1 MWVRVPLPRQERVGG
16 INMTETELMQRAK
29 TYIDKLANGINP
41 LDDTVIDDSDVIN
54 NVRLSRCLFYVSDVL
69 RQVIENGG
77 SVRTKT
83 SKPKK
88 TAFTISFED
97 AQKFEF
103 SDVPISVSEIAK
115 RINAINSSDDMKKL
129 TYKNITDWLV
139 DAGILCV
146 ETHQDGKTSKSPT
159 DSGRKI
165 GITTEERTGAGG
177 KYTAVLYNRSAQQFI
192 IDNID
197 SVINMI

>member
-1 MWVRVPLPRQERVGG
+1 
-16 INMTETELMQRAK
+16 MTETELMQRAK

-115 RINAINSSDDMKKL
+115 RINAINSPDDMKNL
-129 TYKNITDWLV
+129 HTRTL
-139 DAGILCV
+139 
-146 ETHQDGKTSKSPT
+146 
-159 DSGRKI
+159 RI
-165 GITTEERTGAGG
+165 G
-177 KYTAVLYNRSAQQFI
+177 L
-192 IDNID
+192 
-197 SVINMI
+197 

>member
-1 MWVRVPLPRQERVGG
+1 MWVRVPLPRQERVGR
-16 INMTETELMQRAK
+16 INMTETELMQRA
-29 TYIDKLANGINP
+29 
-41 LDDTVIDDSDVIN
+41 
-54 NVRLSRCLFYVSDVL
+54 
-69 RQVIENGG
+69 
-77 SVRTKT
+77 KT

-139 DAGILCV
+139 DAEILCV
-146 ETHQDGKTSKSPT
+146 ETHQNLRPT
-159 DSGRKI
+159 PAEK
-165 GITTEERTGAGG
+165 
-177 KYTAVLYNRSAQQFI
+177 
-192 IDNID
+192 
-197 SVINMI
+197 